1 MALTY
6 SSPSYV
12 GEKARDFV
20 ADLLLEGNTIASGNI
35 MVIPNIKLATKIQ
48 EIETNATFQAR
59 ADVFNASGATTIS
72 ERSLTPTN
80 LMVQDQVG
88 VTVLLSSWQAQ
99 QMMPGANNNEMPAD
113 LGDFLIQRKAEIIK
127 NQIDELIWRG
137 DTSLT
142 GNTIR
147 KWHNG
152 IVTLAEAD
160 SAVSKYD
167 AATGALT
174 PNSITVGATTTL
186 GFAAAVTTVNVGDHV
201 YCKTFTGAD
210 AATLNGLTFEV
221 LSVSGSSIVINAV
234 TTGLTITTG
243 ANTRLKFI
251 NSSNVLTYF
260 ANIFRSTSQAVLNAP
275 DFRFYAGDHVC
286 DAYIDANI
294 AAGLSG
300 STSWEKEGILY
311 FKGKQIARQ
320 HYFPENTILTSR
332 VGNLWFGTD
341 LVSDQ
346 NEVSA
351 LYMKPQTMDDV
362 YRYSA
367 KFSSSVNYGYASQ
380 IKMVRPA

>member
-6 SSPSYV
+6 SSPSYI
-12 GEKARDFV
+12 GEKAAGFV
-20 ADLLLEGNTIASGNI
+20 ADILLGGDTISKGNI
-35 MVIPNIKLATKIQ
+35 TVMPGIKLATKIQ

-59 ADVFNASGATTIS
+59 ADAFTASGATTIS

-99 QMMPGANNNEMPAD
+99 QMAAGANNNDLPTD
-113 LGDFLIQRKAEIIK
+113 LGDFLISRKGEIIT
-127 NQIDELIWRG
+127 NQIDELLWRG
-137 DTSLT
+137 DTTLT
-142 GNTIR
+142 GNAIR

-160 SAVSKYD
+160 SSVTKYD
-167 AATGALT
+167 TATGALT
-174 PNSITVGATTTL
+174 PTAIAVGATTTL
-186 GFAAAVTTVNVGDHV
+186 TVASAATLNIGDKV

-210 AATLNGLTFEV
+210 AATLNGLTFTV
-221 LSVSGSSIVINAV
+221 LSTTATTVEIDAV

-243 ANTRLKFI
+243 GSTRIKFI
-251 NSSNVLTYF
+251 NSSNILTYLG
-260 ANIFRSTSQAVLNAP
+260 NIMRVMPEQVVDAP
-275 DFRFYAGDHVC
+275 DFRIYMPVHLC
-286 DAYIDANI
+286 NAYIDANI

-300 STSWEKEGILY
+300 STSWEKNGQLIY
-311 FKGKQIARQ
+311 KDKVIAKQK
-320 HYFPENTILTSR
+320 YFPENTILASR

-346 NEVSA
+346 NEVQA
-351 LYMKPQTMDDV
+351 LYMKPTTMDDV

>member
-12 GEKARDFV
+12 GEKAAGFV
-20 ADLLLEGNTIASGNI
+20 ADILLEGDTIKKGNI
-35 MVIPNIKLATKIQ
+35 TVLPGIKLATKIQ

-59 ADVFNASGATTIS
+59 ADAFTASGATVIS
-72 ERSLTPTN
+72 ENTLTPTN

-88 VTVLLSSWQAQ
+88 VSVLLTSWQAQ
-99 QMMPGANNNEMPAD
+99 QMKAGANNNEMPQD
-113 LGDFLIQRKAEIIK
+113 LGDFLVARKGEIIT
-127 NQIDELIWRG
+127 NQVDELIWQG
-137 DTSLT
+137 DTALT

-152 IVTLAEAD
+152 ILKLAEAD
-160 SAVSKYD
+160 SGVTKFD
-167 AATGALT
+167 ATNGQLT
-174 PNSITVGATTTL
+174 PTAISVGATTAITVASTATL
-186 GFAAAVTTVNVGDHV
+186 NVGDKV

-210 AATLNGLTFEV
+210 AATLNNLSFTV
-221 LSVSGSSIVINAV
+221 LEITSATVLVIDAV

-243 ANTRLKFI
+243 GSTRLKFI
-251 NSSNVLTYF
+251 NASNVLTF
-260 ANIFRSTSQAVLNAP
+260 LASIIRSTPPQVVNAP
-275 DFRFYAGDHVC
+275 DFRLYVPYHIAN
-286 DAYIDANI
+286 AYQDANI

-300 STSWEKEGILY
+300 GTSWERNGELIFKNKVIATQNY
-311 FKGKQIARQ
+311 FAD
-320 HYFPENTILTSR
+320 NTILASR
-332 VGNLWFGTD
+332 VGNLYFGTD

-346 NEVSA
+346 NEVMA
-351 LYMKPQTMDDV
+351 LYMKPVTMDDV